1 MKFKTVVLSVA
12 LAAVTYASFLPGV
25 ASAGSVNQFVTSEWI
40 SQEIK
45 SACKDQTT
53 GYSILVRDLKTGQEA
68 YLNPMR
74 QRSASLIKVYIL
86 AEAYNLKKQ
95 GKLDF
100 NEPVI
105 IHKADQ
111 RAWGSLDKV
120 PDGTKVTV
128 RDLLEQMIVVS
139 DNTATNVL
147 IEFLGMDTVNA
158 YCRKLGLKSTVLER
172 KMLDWD
178 AIEQGRNNYTSAEDQ
193 LAVFSGLYRSSIL
206 TPELCA
212 YALGILKRQRDFSSA
227 LRYIADENLSAA
239 HKTGGLDYLNHDAG
253 IFYLPGRDY
262 YFGCFVT
269 DAMDDTEKNEISK
282 KLIGRLSR
290 AVYNY
295 YKEG

>member
-1 MKFKTVVLSVA
+1 MKYSELRDYAENEIKDINAKVSLLVYDFNDKKTLFSFQAECKVVSASTIKTPIL
-12 LAAVTYASFLPGV
+12 LAAL
-25 ASAGSVNQFVTSEWI
+25 
-40 SQEIK
+40 
-45 SACKDQTT
+45 D
-53 GYSILVRDLKTGQEA
+53 LVQSGKLKTEQKIPVPAKE
-68 YLNPMR
+68 
-74 QRSASLIKVYIL
+74 IL
-86 AEAYNLKKQ
+86 DDTQVFDRGVREYTLEE
-95 GKLDF
+95 LLTWM
-100 NEPVI
+100 I
-105 IHKADQ
+105 IN
-111 RAWGSLDKV
+111 
-120 PDGTKVTV
+120 
-128 RDLLEQMIVVS
+128 S

-147 IEFLGMDTVNA
+147 IEFLGMDAVNA